1 MAKEAM
7 KQYSAQELS
16 AFCLQISIL
25 LRSAI
30 PLDEGLSV
38 MAEDAVW
45 EEEKKLLLHMSEEV
59 ELGSP
64 FSKALEET
72 KAYPPYVIR
81 MARLG
86 EETGTM
92 DEMMESLAEYYEK
105 EHGLKKNIKNAVTY
119 PIIMIVMLLVV
130 LLVLFTK
137 VMPIFEKVYEQLGAA
152 MSPVSLAAT
161 RLGGIFCGTALF
173 IGVILAVVSGFIWVL
188 AKQGK
193 KVLFVERL
201 ILWIK
206 KRSRIALSVA
216 NRRFTSVLAL
226 TLHSGLAL
234 EKGMELAAELV
245 ENPAVE
251 KKINACREELEL
263 GSDYYTSMKNTGLF
277 KGFYVQMIKVG
288 TRSGRLDSV
297 MEEISKS
304 YEEEADTAIEHMVS
318 RFEPTVVAV
327 LAVAVGL
334 ILLSVMLPLVG
345 VLSAIG

>member
-1 MAKEAM
+1 MAKEAK
-7 KQYSAQELS
+7 KQYNARELS
-16 AFCLQISIL
+16 AFCLQVSIL

-45 EEEKKLLLHMSEEV
+45 EEEKKILIHMSEEV

-64 FSKALEET
+64 FSKVLEET
-72 KAYPPYVIR
+72 KVYPAYVIR
-81 MARLG
+81 MAKLG
-86 EETGTM
+86 EETGTL
-92 DEMMESLAEYYEK
+92 DQMMEALAEYYEK
-105 EHGLKKNIKNAVTY
+105 EYVLMKNIRSAVTY
-119 PIIMIVMLLVV
+119 PVIMIFMLLVV
-130 LLVLFTK
+130 LFVLFTK

-152 MSPVSLAAT
+152 MSPVSVAAT
-161 RLGGIFCGTALF
+161 RLGGIFCGAALAL
-173 IGVILAVVSGFIWVL
+173 GILL
-188 AKQGK
+188 ALAACFTWLLSKKGK
-193 KVLFVERL
+193 RFFFVERL
-201 ILWIK
+201 ILWVK
-206 KRSRIALSVA
+206 RRSRIALATA

-226 TLHSGLAL
+226 TLHSGLDL
-234 EKGMELAAELV
+234 DKGMELAAELV

-251 KKINACREELEL
+251 EKINACREELEI

-288 TRSGRLDSV
+288 ARSGKLDSV
-297 MEEISKS
+297 MEEISQS
-304 YEEEADTAIEHMVS
+304 YEEDADTAIEGMVS

-327 LAVAVGL
+327 LAIAVGL